1 MAADFADEEFVKVD
15 ENDYDI
21 IIIGAG
27 LSGLTCAYHILR
39 KQIGLDVLVIE
50 ANGEVGGRILQKS
63 FNNTYHA
70 NSLQKHVTDLVAKL
84 NIKTDQISN
93 AETRQKI
100 LYTNN
105 AALRI
110 LPKFYGAEVYDFFQ
124 TDGMSKITQTLL
136 KYILQQDGE
145 IRYVEPVNKVTLN
158 NDRAYVSTGRND
170 FRCELVVVAVPPSVQ
185 STITIEPSLS
195 PTNIETLYAPAE
207 NVFFNLVYKKPSSS
221 SNSVKD
227 IVTIWD
233 SSNNL
238 NIIYDA
244 TRGNTKELVLA
255 GFLAEPNLTQTHK
268 KGLFTTLCDCYE
280 TFEPSAILRYK
291 EHDQSLINDEINP
304 GCPMSV
310 LKPVSIT
317 NFTNHTEASYESNL
331 AVFQREYDRVIQ
343 TAEGRS
349 SDRVKKDCLVVNMS
363 LGTQPALLQR
373 QQNKKDVEDKQDTN
387 VTQETQETKQ
397 RPVYRYIKLILLCCF
412 WLIFTLILM
421 IKSEKI
427 EELHQISI
435 PSGRIKSYKM
445 FGEVSDKHVNL
456 MVEGSLLP
464 PIKYE
469 NVSDKYLMIW
479 LELLVNEANNSNQF
493 LFESKQIKNITDIWV
508 LPILPENLMDIF
520 PGQRHQKNFNL
531 DNVTKDTLENA
542 NVVIKFKTNLEFSF
556 AVSISYD
563 ISSISK
569 DDGIVYA
576 AVVHRTLA
584 AMLASTMS
592 IAILAIL
599 NERPTMNEVMSW
611 IDVDTLLLL
620 FSMMILVGIIAETGI
635 FDWLAVYAYKITAG
649 KLWPLIGTLCFF
661 TTFISSFLDNVTTV
675 LLMTPVTIRLCEVME
690 INPVPILTAMVIY
703 SNIGG
708 ALTPVGDPPN
718 VIIASNRDVINNG
731 IDFSTFT
738 IHMSIGVV
746 LVIFIVFAQLKFIF
760 RDIKVLK
767 FAEPRDVHELR
778 HEIAIWQRAAASL
791 SSYSKDENVVR
802 ETLLKKVQ
810 RLLSLLKKKL
820 MTGSATF
827 ETYKTTLDELQEKY
841 PIRDKWLLVKSGFT
855 LIFVIALFFLH
866 SFPNLHLSLGW
877 TALLGVLLLL
887 ILADSEDLDGL
898 MARVEWSTL
907 LFFASLFILMEAL
920 SRLGLIAW
928 IGKQTEKIILS
939 VDEES
944 RLAVAILLL
953 LWVSAFASAFVD
965 NVPLSTMM
973 IRIVTTLAQNN
984 ELKLTVA
991 AFGMGFSFWRLYGR

>member
-1 MAADFADEEFVKVD
+1 MSQEETSEDET
-15 ENDYDI
+15 
-21 IIIGAG
+21 G
-27 LSGLTCAYHILR
+27 LQTPSFLR
-39 KQIGLDVLVIE
+39 KG
-50 ANGEVGGRILQKS
+50 S
-63 FNNTYHA
+63 
-70 NSLQKHVTDLVAKL
+70 
-84 NIKTDQISN
+84 
-93 AETRQKI
+93 
-100 LYTNN
+100 
-105 AALRI
+105 
-110 LPKFYGAEVYDFFQ
+110 
-124 TDGMSKITQTLL
+124 
-136 KYILQQDGE
+136 
-145 IRYVEPVNKVTLN
+145 
-158 NDRAYVSTGRND
+158 
-170 FRCELVVVAVPPSVQ
+170 RCSRTPG
-185 STITIEPSLS
+185 T
-195 PTNIETLYAPAE
+195 
-207 NVFFNLVYKKPSSS
+207 PSSIS
-221 SNSVKD
+221 SS
-227 IVTIWD
+227 
-233 SSNNL
+233 
-238 NIIYDA
+238 IIL
-244 TRGNTKELVLA
+244 GQIPEEVLRVWCQLPEA
-255 GFLAEPNLTQTHK
+255 IRL
-268 KGLFTTLCDCYE
+268 D
-280 TFEPSAILRYK
+280 PS
-291 EHDQSLINDEINP
+291 
-304 GCPMSV
+304 
-310 LKPVSIT
+310 
-317 NFTNHTEASYESNL
+317 L

-343 TAEGRS
+343 TAEGR
-349 SDRVKKDCLVVNMS
+349 K
-363 LGTQPALLQR
+363 
-373 QQNKKDVEDKQDTN
+373 QNKKNDEDKQDTSII
-387 VTQETQETKQ
+387 QEIQEIKQ

-435 PSGRIKSYKM
+435 PSGQIKNYKM
-445 FGEVSDKHVNL
+445 FGDVSNKHVNL
-456 MVEGSLLP
+456 VVEGSLLP
-464 PIKYE
+464 PIKPIKYE

-479 LELLVNEANNSNQF
+479 LELLANETDNSNQF
-493 LFESKQIKNITDIWV
+493 LFGSEQIKNITNIWV
-508 LPILPENLMDIF
+508 LPILPENLIDIF
-520 PGQRHQKNFNL
+520 PGQRHQNSFNL
-531 DNVTKDTLENA
+531 NNVTKDTLENA
-542 NVVIKFKTNLEFSF
+542 NIVIKLKTNLESSF
-556 AVSISYD
+556 AISISYD
-563 ISSISK
+563 ISSINK
-569 DDGIVYA
+569 DDGIMYA
-576 AVVHRTLA
+576 AIILLGLYILIIFEVVHRTLA

-592 IAILAIL
+592 IAILAFL
-599 NERPTMNEVMSW
+599 NERPTMDELMSW

-718 VIIASNRDVINNG
+718 VIIASNHDVINNG
-731 IDFSTFT
+731 IDFGTFT

-767 FAEPRDVHELR
+767 FAEPPDVQELR

-820 MTGSATF
+820 ITGSGTL
-827 ETYKTTLDELQEKY
+827 ESYKTTLDELQEKY

-939 VDEES
+939 VNEES

-973 IRIVTTLAQNN
+973 IRIVTALAQNN
-984 ELKLTVA
+984 ELKLPLQPLVWA
-991 AFGMGFSFWRLYGR
+991 LAFGACMGVEWMELFAGNGTLIGATANVVCVGVAEQHGYKISFIQFFKVGFPIMLTSAVTITMYLMIAHVIFDWNG

>member
-1 MAADFADEEFVKVD
+1 MSQEETSEDET
-15 ENDYDI
+15 
-21 IIIGAG
+21 G
-27 LSGLTCAYHILR
+27 LQTPSFLR
-39 KQIGLDVLVIE
+39 KG
-50 ANGEVGGRILQKS
+50 S
-63 FNNTYHA
+63 
-70 NSLQKHVTDLVAKL
+70 
-84 NIKTDQISN
+84 
-93 AETRQKI
+93 
-100 LYTNN
+100 
-105 AALRI
+105 
-110 LPKFYGAEVYDFFQ
+110 
-124 TDGMSKITQTLL
+124 
-136 KYILQQDGE
+136 
-145 IRYVEPVNKVTLN
+145 
-158 NDRAYVSTGRND
+158 
-170 FRCELVVVAVPPSVQ
+170 RCSRTPG
-185 STITIEPSLS
+185 T
-195 PTNIETLYAPAE
+195 
-207 NVFFNLVYKKPSSS
+207 PSSIS
-221 SNSVKD
+221 SS
-227 IVTIWD
+227 
-233 SSNNL
+233 
-238 NIIYDA
+238 IIL
-244 TRGNTKELVLA
+244 GQIPEEVLRVWCQLPEA
-255 GFLAEPNLTQTHK
+255 IRL
-268 KGLFTTLCDCYE
+268 D
-280 TFEPSAILRYK
+280 PS
-291 EHDQSLINDEINP
+291 
-304 GCPMSV
+304 
-310 LKPVSIT
+310 
-317 NFTNHTEASYESNL
+317 L

-349 SDRVKKDCLVVNMS
+349 SDGVKKDCLVVNMS
-363 LGTQPALLQR
+363 LGTQSALLQR
-373 QQNKKDVEDKQDTN
+373 KQNKKNDEDKQDTSII
-387 VTQETQETKQ
+387 QEIQEIKQ

-435 PSGRIKSYKM
+435 PSGQIKNYKM
-445 FGEVSDKHVNL
+445 FGDVSNKHVNL
-456 MVEGSLLP
+456 VVEGSLLP
-464 PIKYE
+464 PIKPIKYE

-479 LELLVNEANNSNQF
+479 LELLANETDNSNQF
-493 LFESKQIKNITDIWV
+493 LFGSEQIKNITNIWV
-508 LPILPENLMDIF
+508 LPILPENLIDIF
-520 PGQRHQKNFNL
+520 PGQRHQNSFNL
-531 DNVTKDTLENA
+531 NNVTKDTLENA
-542 NVVIKFKTNLEFSF
+542 NIVIKLKTNLESSF
-556 AVSISYD
+556 AISISYD
-563 ISSISK
+563 ISSINK
-569 DDGIVYA
+569 DDGIMYA
-576 AVVHRTLA
+576 AIILLGLYILIIFEVVHRTLA

-592 IAILAIL
+592 IAILAFL
-599 NERPTMNEVMSW
+599 NERPTMDELMSW

-718 VIIASNRDVINNG
+718 VIIASNHDVINNG
-731 IDFSTFT
+731 IDFGTFT

-767 FAEPRDVHELR
+767 FAEPPDVQELR

-820 MTGSATF
+820 ITGSGTL
-827 ETYKTTLDELQEKY
+827 ESYKTTLDELQEKY

-939 VDEES
+939 VNEES

-973 IRIVTTLAQNN
+973 IRIVTALAQNN
-984 ELKLTVA
+984 ELKLPLQPLVWA
-991 AFGMGFSFWRLYGR
+991 LAFGACMGGNGTLIGATANVVCVGVAEQHGYKISFIQFFKVGFPIMLTSAVTITMYLMIAHVIFDWNG

>member
-1 MAADFADEEFVKVD
+1 MSQEDTSEDET
-15 ENDYDI
+15 
-21 IIIGAG
+21 G
-27 LSGLTCAYHILR
+27 LQTPSFLR
-39 KQIGLDVLVIE
+39 KG
-50 ANGEVGGRILQKS
+50 S
-63 FNNTYHA
+63 
-70 NSLQKHVTDLVAKL
+70 
-84 NIKTDQISN
+84 
-93 AETRQKI
+93 
-100 LYTNN
+100 
-105 AALRI
+105 
-110 LPKFYGAEVYDFFQ
+110 
-124 TDGMSKITQTLL
+124 
-136 KYILQQDGE
+136 
-145 IRYVEPVNKVTLN
+145 
-158 NDRAYVSTGRND
+158 
-170 FRCELVVVAVPPSVQ
+170 RCNRTPG
-185 STITIEPSLS
+185 T
-195 PTNIETLYAPAE
+195 
-207 NVFFNLVYKKPSSS
+207 PSSIS
-221 SNSVKD
+221 SS
-227 IVTIWD
+227 
-233 SSNNL
+233 
-238 NIIYDA
+238 IIL
-244 TRGNTKELVLA
+244 GQIPEEVLRVWCQLPEA
-255 GFLAEPNLTQTHK
+255 IRL
-268 KGLFTTLCDCYE
+268 D
-280 TFEPSAILRYK
+280 PS
-291 EHDQSLINDEINP
+291 
-304 GCPMSV
+304 
-310 LKPVSIT
+310 
-317 NFTNHTEASYESNL
+317 L
-331 AVFQREYDRVIQ
+331 AVFQREYDRVTQI
-343 TAEGRS
+343 AEGRS
-349 SDRVKKDCLVVNMS
+349 SDGVKKDCLVVNMS
-363 LGTQPALLQR
+363 LGRQPALLQR
-373 QQNKKDVEDKQDTN
+373 KLNKKNDEDKQDTSI
-387 VTQETQETKQ
+387 TQETQEIKQ
-397 RPVYRYIKLILLCCF
+397 RSVYRYIKLILLCCF

-435 PSGRIKSYKM
+435 PSRQIKSYKM

-456 MVEGSLLP
+456 VVEGSLLP
-464 PIKYE
+464 PIKPIKYE

-479 LELLVNEANNSNQF
+479 LELLVNGVDNSNQF
-493 LFESKQIKNITDIWV
+493 LFGSEQIKNITNIWV
-508 LPILPENLMDIF
+508 LPILPENLIDIF
-520 PGQRHQKNFNL
+520 PGQRHQKSFNL
-531 DNVTKDTLENA
+531 DNVAKDTLENA
-542 NVVIKFKTNLEFSF
+542 NIVIKLKTNLESSF
-556 AVSISYD
+556 AISISYD
-563 ISSISK
+563 ISSINK
-569 DDGIVYA
+569 DDGIIYA
-576 AVVHRTLA
+576 AIILLGLYILIIFEVVHRTLA

-592 IAILAIL
+592 IAILAFL
-599 NERPTMNEVMSW
+599 NERPTMDELMSW

-718 VIIASNRDVINNG
+718 VIIASNRDVISNG

-760 RDIKVLK
+760 RDITVLK
-767 FAEPRDVHELR
+767 FAEPPDVQELR

-820 MTGSATF
+820 MTGSATL
-827 ETYKTTLDELQEKY
+827 ERYKTTLDELQEKY

-939 VDEES
+939 VNEES

-973 IRIVTTLAQNN
+973 IRIVTALAQNN
-984 ELKLTVA
+984 ELKLPLQPLVWA
-991 AFGMGFSFWRLYGR
+991 LAFGACMGGNGTLIGATANVVCVGVAEQHGYKISFIQFFKVGFPIMLTSAVTITMYLMIAHVIFDWNG